1 MEPGVR
7 AAAGVSPAQRE
18 PGSAAPGGPGWRSL
32 LRPEPDSALQRP
44 AGPFAGGA
52 CATLKF
58 LLERDL
64 EEEREALLEDQKIC
78 RSRARKLCIETNR
91 RRKALE
97 EKQKAEEE
105 KELKSREHILKQR
118 KLKLQEATEKFQR
131 AHLPFSQRRRIV
143 QRKPAPRLEEALE
156 QIQGSVLT
164 SGLYLSSSNR
174 HKSSC
179 RTTDSPSD
187 SSASKNGFLHRKQI
201 STNGGYDKMIQENSG
216 TNLDSDQLLFQQNL
230 EEMQRLLEEQHISS
244 LANFH
249 QEVNQITNYDSPSSL
264 DSLEAGE
271 QNENY
276 TTPSE
281 TSLTTQWDDSVPYNS
296 QKSQSTNK
304 SFLDTPELT
313 FSKNQHVNNWL
324 INLDTPNSQP
334 NAPFHDTLAKQN
346 VLIPAEN
353 VHNPKQKSFV
363 LSGTEKRTTDI
374 CTSDNQITFV
384 NSPCTFLQNRKEEK
398 NNMLKV
404 PSSGMV
410 SRESSLATDSP
421 VFKSSKAW
429 ATSDPTPRE
438 RVLDSVQEQSSEL
451 TQQRRTTSSV
461 QTSNQPMAT
470 PVILPPKQW
479 NSASVHNSTFSSNPL
494 QKGKNTNTV
503 PGTDNLDNLSETKD
517 ENINKFNG
525 INRGSSL
532 FQDTSNA
539 SILCNTDQEE
549 DKKEEKGNVDEAMS
563 PLSNTKFNCDL
574 SEHHRYLRNNMH
586 ERKGVKLP
594 KSILKKESK
603 YENYCFKAVVL
614 NRRIS
619 FGNQTAS
626 SIRDSL
632 ELAKIK
638 GKDAENQKTNKKLR
652 WFDEIDKIVVEDD
665 EKCSEKTTTGVSQ
678 AQLQPSYV
686 QSKLNA
692 SNNNLRS
699 IPACTTN
706 SICTEN
712 HQDYPPIFTKIVA
725 AGGSERDYMPLRS
738 FVSTGYHF
746 AKQAWMASKG
756 DESKPPAYS
765 GDSKI
770 QKGNLRKGKTKII
783 RRPRSAKTQSGFTP
797 KNRKGTIIRPQSAS
811 EVHKIIKAQ
820 GKIIV
825 PHPPPK
831 PVPGNRTD
839 QNVADTMCQPVN
851 SSKCQSNTTNGN
863 YVNARHLLPADQ
875 VLNRTTIENNKSITC
890 SSDLVTVTLAPPPS
904 YNVSPSEPLE
914 KTNYTLNNI
923 QTIAQQD
930 SLITGTKRKPVCAEN
945 GLRLDRTP
953 TDEEI
958 NLLWQG
964 VHSALAQK
972 DYAAGDFRHYDAC
985 YNNSFSTNLQSTK
998 ANISHV
1004 TIDGGNLLTSFKSS
1018 RMNGFF
1024 SSSSN
1029 GAVPVTRRKQISDNS
1044 ENKRRAL
1051 LEQRRQI
1058 VASAGRRSTYDA
1070 LNKVHTVQLS
1080 PFQCAF
1086 EPVQTVSGIPNS
1098 DEVSES
1104 TAQFLLAENLAG
1116 TSVTE
1121 GEILAAMETVQPP
1134 GQTMLLNKA
1143 QRRGMSALSLEEQKI
1158 LQSLDRLNQRLQ
1170 NVQETI
1176 AKNLST
1182 SSVLQIISPLS
1193 LQFDSGSIEVRGRV
1207 RSASIPMDVSE
1218 RGGHSVPQ
1226 RKGSALCR
1234 LKSQFKI

>member
-7 AAAGVSPAQRE
+7 AAGGGSPAQRE
-18 PGSAAPGGPGWRSL
+18 QGSAAPGGPGWRSL
-32 LRPEPDSALQRP
+32 FLPDPDSALQSQ
-44 AGPFAGGA
+44 AGTFAGSA

-97 EKQKAEEE
+97 EKQRAKEE
-105 KELKSREHILKQR
+105 KELRSREQILKQR

-164 SGLYLSSSNR
+164 SGLCLSSSNR

-230 EEMQRLLEEQHISS
+230 EEMQRLLEKQHLSS

-249 QEVNQITNYDSPSSL
+249 QEVNQITNSDSPSSL

-281 TSLTTQWDDSVPYNS
+281 TSLTTQWDDSIPYNS
-296 QKSQSTNK
+296 QKSQSMNK
-304 SFLDTPELT
+304 SFLHTPELT

-324 INLDTPNSQP
+324 INLDTQNSQP
-334 NAPFHDTLAKQN
+334 NTPFHDTLAN
-346 VLIPAEN
+346 VLIPVEN

-384 NSPCTFLQNRKEEK
+384 NSPCTFMQNRKEEK
-398 NNMLKV
+398 TNMLKV

-429 ATSDPTPRE
+429 VTSDSTPRE

-479 NSASVHNSTFSSNPL
+479 SSTGVHNSTFSSNPL

-503 PGTDNLDNLSETKD
+503 PCTDNLDNLSETKD
-517 ENINKFNG
+517 ENIKNFNG
-525 INRGSSL
+525 INQGSSL

-549 DKKEEKGNVDEAMS
+549 DKKEEKGNVAEAMS
-563 PLSNTKFNCDL
+563 PLSNAKFNGEL

-652 WFDEIDKIVVEDD
+652 WFDETDKIVVEDD
-665 EKCSEKTTTGVSQ
+665 EKCTTGVSQ

-686 QSKLNA
+686 QSKLNDA
-692 SNNNLRS
+692 NNNLRS

-712 HQDYPPIFTKIVA
+712 HQDYPPISTKIVA
-725 AGGSERDYMPLRS
+725 AGGSERDCMPLRC

-770 QKGNLRKGKTKII
+770 QKGNLCK
-783 RRPRSAKTQSGFTP
+783 
-797 KNRKGTIIRPQSAS
+797 
-811 EVHKIIKAQ
+811 
-820 GKIIV
+820 
-825 PHPPPK
+825 
-831 PVPGNRTD
+831 
-839 QNVADTMCQPVN
+839 
-851 SSKCQSNTTNGN
+851 
-863 YVNARHLLPADQ
+863 
-875 VLNRTTIENNKSITC
+875 
-890 SSDLVTVTLAPPPS
+890 
-904 YNVSPSEPLE
+904 
-914 KTNYTLNNI
+914 
-923 QTIAQQD
+923 
-930 SLITGTKRKPVCAEN
+930 
-945 GLRLDRTP
+945 
-953 TDEEI
+953 
-958 NLLWQG
+958 
-964 VHSALAQK
+964 
-972 DYAAGDFRHYDAC
+972 GDFRHYDAR
-985 YNNSFSTNLQSTK
+985 YNNSGSTNLQPIK

-1004 TIDGGNLLTSFKSS
+1004 TLDGGNLLTTFKSS

-1058 VASAGRRSTYDA
+1058 VASAGRKPTHYA
-1070 LNKVHTVQLS
+1070 QNTVHTVQRS

-1121 GEILAAMETVQPP
+1121 GEILAALETVQPP
-1134 GQTMLLNKA
+1134 GQTMVLNKA

-1176 AKNLST
+1176 AKNLSV
-1182 SSVLQIISPLS
+1182 SSVLQIISPLNI
-1193 LQFDSGSIEVRGRV
+1193 QQ
-1207 RSASIPMDVSE
+1207 SASSS
-1218 RGGHSVPQ
+1218 SVDPPLAMRRYRSMSADTLSRLQ
-1226 RKGSALCR
+1226 RR
-1234 LKSQFKI
+1234 Y

>member
-7 AAAGVSPAQRE
+7 AAGGGSPAQRE
-18 PGSAAPGGPGWRSL
+18 QGSAAPGGPGWRSL
-32 LRPEPDSALQRP
+32 FLPDPDSALQSQ
-44 AGPFAGGA
+44 AGTFAGSA

-97 EKQKAEEE
+97 EKQRAKEE
-105 KELKSREHILKQR
+105 KELRSREQILKQR

-164 SGLYLSSSNR
+164 SGLCLSSSNR

-230 EEMQRLLEEQHISS
+230 EEMQRLLEKQHLSS

-249 QEVNQITNYDSPSSL
+249 QEVNQITNSDSPSSL

-281 TSLTTQWDDSVPYNS
+281 TSLTTQWDDSIPYNS
-296 QKSQSTNK
+296 QKSQSMNK
-304 SFLDTPELT
+304 SFLHTPELT

-324 INLDTPNSQP
+324 INLDTQNSQP
-334 NAPFHDTLAKQN
+334 NTPFHDTLAN
-346 VLIPAEN
+346 VLIPVEN

-384 NSPCTFLQNRKEEK
+384 NSPCTFMQNRKEEK
-398 NNMLKV
+398 TNMLKV

-429 ATSDPTPRE
+429 VTSDSTPRE

-479 NSASVHNSTFSSNPL
+479 SSTGVHNSTFSSNPL

-503 PGTDNLDNLSETKD
+503 PCTDNLDNLSETKD
-517 ENINKFNG
+517 ENIKNFNG
-525 INRGSSL
+525 INQGSSL

-549 DKKEEKGNVDEAMS
+549 DKKEEKGNVAEAMS
-563 PLSNTKFNCDL
+563 PLSNAKFNGEL

-652 WFDEIDKIVVEDD
+652 WFDETDKIVVEDD
-665 EKCSEKTTTGVSQ
+665 EKCTTGVSQ

-686 QSKLNA
+686 QSKLNDA
-692 SNNNLRS
+692 NNNLRS

-712 HQDYPPIFTKIVA
+712 HQDYPPISTKIVA
-725 AGGSERDYMPLRS
+725 AGGSERDCMPLRC

-770 QKGNLRKGKTKII
+770 QKG
-783 RRPRSAKTQSGFTP
+783 
-797 KNRKGTIIRPQSAS
+797 
-811 EVHKIIKAQ
+811 
-820 GKIIV
+820 
-825 PHPPPK
+825 
-831 PVPGNRTD
+831 
-839 QNVADTMCQPVN
+839 
-851 SSKCQSNTTNGN
+851 
-863 YVNARHLLPADQ
+863 
-875 VLNRTTIENNKSITC
+875 
-890 SSDLVTVTLAPPPS
+890 
-904 YNVSPSEPLE
+904 
-914 KTNYTLNNI
+914 
-923 QTIAQQD
+923 
-930 SLITGTKRKPVCAEN
+930 
-945 GLRLDRTP
+945 
-953 TDEEI
+953 
-958 NLLWQG
+958 
-964 VHSALAQK
+964 
-972 DYAAGDFRHYDAC
+972 DFRHYDAR
-985 YNNSFSTNLQSTK
+985 YNNSGSTNLQPIK

-1004 TIDGGNLLTSFKSS
+1004 TLDGGNLLTTFKSS

-1058 VASAGRRSTYDA
+1058 VASAGRKPTHYA
-1070 LNKVHTVQLS
+1070 QNTVHTVQRS

-1121 GEILAAMETVQPP
+1121 GEILAALETVQPP
-1134 GQTMLLNKA
+1134 GQTMVLNKA

-1176 AKNLST
+1176 AKNLSV
-1182 SSVLQIISPLS
+1182 SSVLQIISPLNI
-1193 LQFDSGSIEVRGRV
+1193 QQ
-1207 RSASIPMDVSE
+1207 SASSS
-1218 RGGHSVPQ
+1218 SVDPPLAMRRYRSMSADTLSRLQ
-1226 RKGSALCR
+1226 RR
-1234 LKSQFKI
+1234 Y

>member
-1 MEPGVR
+1 MLVPSLHPTHSCCPWSVRTLSSEVHLLSSPLTLGGSGGVR
-7 AAAGVSPAQRE
+7 RHFIHSAVWALARRSSPRL
-18 PGSAAPGGPGWRSL
+18 PCCPIAAPFLSCNYNSCVMGYVHQKNKCYFYL
-32 LRPEPDSALQRP
+32 L
-44 AGPFAGGA
+44 
-52 CATLKF
+52 
-58 LLERDL
+58 
-64 EEEREALLEDQKIC
+64 
-78 RSRARKLCIETNR
+78 NR
-91 RRKALE
+91 ALE

-105 KELKSREHILKQR
+105 KELRSREHILKQR

-174 HKSSC
+174 
-179 RTTDSPSD
+179 TTDSPSD

-201 STNGGYDKMIQENSG
+201 STNGGYDEMIQENSG
-216 TNLDSDQLLFQQNL
+216 TNLDSDQLLFQQNV

-324 INLDTPNSQP
+324 INLDIPNSQP
-334 NAPFHDTLAKQN
+334 NTPFHDTLAKQN

-398 NNMLKV
+398 NTMLKV

-438 RVLDSVQEQSSEL
+438 RVLDSIQEQSSEL

-479 NSASVHNSTFSSNPL
+479 SSTGVHNSTFSSNPL
-494 QKGKNTNTV
+494 QKDKNTNTV
-503 PGTDNLDNLSETKD
+503 PCTDNLDNLSETKD
-517 ENINKFNG
+517 ENIKKFNG

-549 DKKEEKGNVDEAMS
+549 DKKEEKGNVAEAMS

-665 EKCSEKTTTGVSQ
+665 ERCSEKTTTGVSQ

-725 AGGSERDYMPLRS
+725 AGGSERDCMPLRS

-811 EVHKIIKAQ
+811 EVHKVIKAQ

-863 YVNARHLLPADQ
+863 CVNARHLLPADQ

-914 KTNYTLNNI
+914 KTNYTVNNI

-964 VHSALAQK
+964 VHSA
-972 DYAAGDFRHYDAC
+972 
-985 YNNSFSTNLQSTK
+985 
-998 ANISHV
+998 
-1004 TIDGGNLLTSFKSS
+1004 
-1018 RMNGFF
+1018 
-1024 SSSSN
+1024 
-1029 GAVPVTRRKQISDNS
+1029 VPVTRLKQISDNS
-1044 ENKRRAL
+1044 ENKRRSL

-1058 VASAGRRSTYDA
+1058 VASAGRKPTHDA
-1070 LNKVHTVQLS
+1070 LVNINFWDVELKMSVK
-1080 PFQCAF
+1080 
-1086 EPVQTVSGIPNS
+1086 VQTVTSS
-1098 DEVSES
+1098 VKSLVSES

-1134 GQTMLLNKA
+1134 GQTMVLNKA

-1170 NVQETI
+1170 SKKVE
-1176 AKNLST
+1176 K
-1182 SSVLQIISPLS
+1182 
-1193 LQFDSGSIEVRGRV
+1193 
-1207 RSASIPMDVSE
+1207 
-1218 RGGHSVPQ
+1218 
-1226 RKGSALCR
+1226 
-1234 LKSQFKI
+1234 KIFYELDRRQ

>member
-1 MEPGVR
+1 MGYVH
-7 AAAGVSPAQRE
+7 QKNNHC
-18 PGSAAPGGPGWRSL
+18 
-32 LRPEPDSALQRP
+32 
-44 AGPFAGGA
+44 FY
-52 CATLKF
+52 F
-58 LLERDL
+58 L
-64 EEEREALLEDQKIC
+64 
-78 RSRARKLCIETNR
+78 NR
-91 RRKALE
+91 ALE
-97 EKQKAEEE
+97 EKQRAKEE
-105 KELKSREHILKQR
+105 KELRSREQILKQR

-131 AHLPFSQRRRIV
+131 AHLPFSQRKRIV
-143 QRKPAPRLEEALE
+143 QRKPAPQLEEALE

-174 HKSSC
+174 
-179 RTTDSPSD
+179 TTDSPSD
-187 SSASKNGFLHRKQI
+187 SSESKNGFLHRKQI

-216 TNLDSDQLLFQQNL
+216 TNLDNDQLLFQQNL
-230 EEMQRLLEEQHISS
+230 EEMQRLLEKQHLSS

-249 QEVNQITNYDSPSSL
+249 QEVNQITNSDSPSSL

-281 TSLTTQWDDSVPYNS
+281 TSLTTQWDDSIPYISQNS
-296 QKSQSTNK
+296 QSMNK

-324 INLDTPNSQP
+324 INLDIQNSQP
-334 NAPFHDTLAKQN
+334 NTPFHDTLAKQN

-384 NSPCTFLQNRKEEK
+384 NSPCTFMQKRKEGK
-398 NNMLKV
+398 TNMLKV

-410 SRESSLATDSP
+410 SRESTLATDSP

-429 ATSDPTPRE
+429 VTSDSTPRE

-451 TQQRRTTSSV
+451 TQERRTTSSV

-470 PVILPPKQW
+470 PVILPLKQW
-479 NSASVHNSTFSSNPL
+479 SSAAVHNSTFSSNPL

-503 PGTDNLDNLSETKD
+503 PCTDNLDNLSETKD
-517 ENINKFNG
+517 ENIKNFNG
-525 INRGSSL
+525 INQRSSL

-549 DKKEEKGNVDEAMS
+549 DKREEKGNVAEAMS
-563 PLSNTKFNCDL
+563 PLSNAKFNGEL
-574 SEHHRYLRNNMH
+574 SEHHRHLRNNMH

-614 NRRIS
+614 NQRIS
-619 FGNQTAS
+619 FGNQTVS

-652 WFDEIDKIVVEDD
+652 WFDETDKIVVEDD
-665 EKCSEKTTTGVSQ
+665 EKCSEKYTTGVSQ

-686 QSKLNA
+686 QSKLNDA
-692 SNNNLRS
+692 NNNLRS

-712 HQDYPPIFTKIVA
+712 HQDYPPIATKIVA
-725 AGGSERDYMPLRS
+725 AGSSERDCMPLHC

-756 DESKPPAYS
+756 DESKPHSYS

-770 QKGNLRKGKTKII
+770 QEGNLCKGKTKIV
-783 RRPRSAKTQSGFTP
+783 RRPRSAKTQSSFTP

-811 EVHKIIKAQ
+811 EVHKVIKAQ

-831 PVPGNRTD
+831 PVPGNRPD

-851 SSKCQSNTTNGN
+851 SSKCQSNTTKGN

-890 SSDLVTVTLAPPPS
+890 SSDLVTEKLAPPPS
-904 YNVSPSEPLE
+904 SNVSPSEPLE
-914 KTNYTLNNI
+914 KTNYTVNNI

-964 VHSALAQK
+964 VHSA
-972 DYAAGDFRHYDAC
+972 
-985 YNNSFSTNLQSTK
+985 
-998 ANISHV
+998 
-1004 TIDGGNLLTSFKSS
+1004 
-1018 RMNGFF
+1018 
-1024 SSSSN
+1024 
-1029 GAVPVTRRKQISDNS
+1029 VPVTRRKQISDNS
-1044 ENKRRAL
+1044 KNKRRAL
-1051 LEQRRQI
+1051 LEQRTQT
-1058 VASAGRRSTYDA
+1058 VASAGRRPTHHAQVDINLWDVELKMSV
-1070 LNKVHTVQLS
+1070 KGCHRII
-1080 PFQCAF
+1080 
-1086 EPVQTVSGIPNS
+1086 VSYF
-1098 DEVSES
+1098 SES

-1121 GEILAAMETVQPP
+1121 GKILAALETVQPP
-1134 GQTMLLNKA
+1134 GQTMVLNKV
-1143 QRRGMSALSLEEQKI
+1143 QQRGMSALSLEEQKI

-1182 SSVLQIISPLS
+1182 SSVLQIISPLVS
-1193 LQFDSGSIEVRGRV
+1193 L
-1207 RSASIPMDVSE
+1207 
-1218 RGGHSVPQ
+1218 
-1226 RKGSALCR
+1226 
-1234 LKSQFKI
+1234 

>member
-7 AAAGVSPAQRE
+7 AAGGVSPAQRE

-32 LRPEPDSALQRP
+32 FRPEPDSALQSQ
-44 AGPFAGGA
+44 AGAFAGSA

-97 EKQKAEEE
+97 EKQRAKEE
-105 KELKSREHILKQR
+105 KELRSREQILKQR

-164 SGLYLSSSNR
+164 SGLCLLSSNR

-230 EEMQRLLEEQHISS
+230 EEMQRLLEKQHLSS

-249 QEVNQITNYDSPSSL
+249 QEVNQITNSDSPSSL

-281 TSLTTQWDDSVPYNS
+281 TSLTTQWDDSIPYNS
-296 QKSQSTNK
+296 QKSQSVNK

-324 INLDTPNSQP
+324 INLDTQNSQP
-334 NAPFHDTLAKQN
+334 NTPFHDTLAKQN

-384 NSPCTFLQNRKEEK
+384 NSPCTFMQNRKEEK
-398 NNMLKV
+398 TNMLKV
-404 PSSGMV
+404 SSSGMV

-429 ATSDPTPRE
+429 VTSDSTPGE

-451 TQQRRTTSSV
+451 IQQRRTTSSV

-479 NSASVHNSTFSSNPL
+479 SSTGVHNSTFSSNPL

-503 PGTDNLDNLSETKD
+503 PCTDNLDNLSETKD
-517 ENINKFNG
+517 ENIKNVNG
-525 INRGSSL
+525 INQGSSL

-549 DKKEEKGNVDEAMS
+549 DKKEEKGNVAEAMS
-563 PLSNTKFNCDL
+563 PLSNAKFNGEL

-603 YENYCFKAVVL
+603 YENYYFKAVVL

-652 WFDEIDKIVVEDD
+652 WFDETDKIVVEDD
-665 EKCSEKTTTGVSQ
+665 EKCSEKYTTGVSQ

-686 QSKLNA
+686 QSKLNDA
-692 SNNNLRS
+692 NNNLRS

-712 HQDYPPIFTKIVA
+712 HQDYPPISTKIVA
-725 AGGSERDYMPLRS
+725 AGGSERDCMPLRC

-770 QKGNLRKGKTKII
+770 QKGNLCK
-783 RRPRSAKTQSGFTP
+783 
-797 KNRKGTIIRPQSAS
+797 
-811 EVHKIIKAQ
+811 
-820 GKIIV
+820 
-825 PHPPPK
+825 
-831 PVPGNRTD
+831 
-839 QNVADTMCQPVN
+839 
-851 SSKCQSNTTNGN
+851 
-863 YVNARHLLPADQ
+863 
-875 VLNRTTIENNKSITC
+875 
-890 SSDLVTVTLAPPPS
+890 
-904 YNVSPSEPLE
+904 
-914 KTNYTLNNI
+914 
-923 QTIAQQD
+923 
-930 SLITGTKRKPVCAEN
+930 
-945 GLRLDRTP
+945 
-953 TDEEI
+953 
-958 NLLWQG
+958 
-964 VHSALAQK
+964 
-972 DYAAGDFRHYDAC
+972 GDFRHYDAR
-985 YNNSFSTNLQSTK
+985 YNNSCSTNLQPIK

-1004 TIDGGNLLTSFKSS
+1004 TLDGGNLLTTFKSS

-1024 SSSSN
+1024 SSSN
-1029 GAVPVTRRKQISDNS
+1029 GVVPVTRRKQISDNS
-1044 ENKRRAL
+1044 ENKHRAL

-1058 VASAGRRSTYDA
+1058 VASAGRRPTDHA
-1070 LNKVHTVQLS
+1070 QNTVHTVHLS

-1121 GEILAAMETVQPP
+1121 GEILAALETVQPP
-1134 GQTMLLNKA
+1134 GQTMVLNKA

-1182 SSVLQIISPLS
+1182 SSVLQIISPLNIH
-1193 LQFDSGSIEVRGRV
+1193 Q
-1207 RSASIPMDVSE
+1207 SASSP
-1218 RGGHSVPQ
+1218 SVDPPLAMRRYRSMSADTLSRLQ
-1226 RKGSALCR
+1226 RR
-1234 LKSQFKI
+1234 Y

>member
-7 AAAGVSPAQRE
+7 AAGGVSPAQRE

-32 LRPEPDSALQRP
+32 FRPEPDSARQSH
-44 AGPFAGGA
+44 AGTFAGSA

-78 RSRARKLCIETNR
+78 RSRARKHCIETNR

-105 KELKSREHILKQR
+105 KELRFREQILKQR

-164 SGLYLSSSNR
+164 SRLYLSSSNR

-187 SSASKNGFLHRKQI
+187 SSASKNGFLHWKQI

-230 EEMQRLLEEQHISS
+230 EEMQRLLEEQHLSS

-281 TSLTTQWDDSVPYNS
+281 TSLTTQWDDSILYNS

-304 SFLDTPELT
+304 SFLDTPDLT

-324 INLDTPNSQP
+324 INLNSQNSQP
-334 NAPFHDTLAKQN
+334 NTPCHDTLAKQN

-363 LSGTEKRTTDI
+363 PSGTEKRTEI

-384 NSPCTFLQNRKEEK
+384 NSPYTFMQNRKEEK

-410 SRESSLATDSP
+410 SRQSSLATGSP

-438 RVLDSVQEQSSEL
+438 RVPDSVQEQSSEQ

-479 NSASVHNSTFSSNPL
+479 NSTGVHNSTFSANLL

-503 PGTDNLDNLSETKD
+503 PCTDDLNNLSETKD
-517 ENINKFNG
+517 ENIKNFNS
-525 INRGSSL
+525 INQGSSL

-549 DKKEEKGNVDEAMS
+549 DKKEEKGNVAEAMS
-563 PLSNTKFNCDL
+563 PLSNAKFNCDL

-603 YENYCFKAVVL
+603 YENYCFKAVVM
-614 NRRIS
+614 NRRIC

-638 GKDAENQKTNKKLR
+638 EKNAENQKTNKKLR

-665 EKCSEKTTTGVSQ
+665 EECSEKNTTGVSQ

-692 SNNNLRS
+692 ANNNLRS

-712 HQDYPPIFTKIVA
+712 HQDYPSISTKIVA
-725 AGGSERDYMPLRS
+725 AGGSERDCMPLRS

-770 QKGNLRKGKTKII
+770 QKGNLHKGKTKII
-783 RRPRSAKTQSGFTP
+783 RRPRSAKTQSGFTS

-811 EVHKIIKAQ
+811 EVHKVIKAQ

-851 SSKCQSNTTNGN
+851 SSKLQSNTTNGN

-890 SSDLVTVTLAPPPS
+890 SSDLVTVTLATPPS

-914 KTNYTLNNI
+914 KTNYTVNNI

-945 GLRLDRTP
+945 GLHLDRTP

-964 VHSALAQK
+964 VNSALAQK
-972 DYAAGDFRHYDAC
+972 DYAAGGFQHYDVH
-985 YNNSFSTNLQSTK
+985 YNNSCSTNLQPTK

-1029 GAVPVTRRKQISDNS
+1029 GAVPVIRRKQISDNS
-1044 ENKRRAL
+1044 ENKRRVL

-1058 VASAGRRSTYDA
+1058 VTSAGRRPTHHA
-1070 LNKVHTVQLS
+1070 QNTVHTVQLS

-1134 GQTMLLNKA
+1134 GQTMVLTKA

-1182 SSVLQIISPLS
+1182 SSVLQIISPLNI
-1193 LQFDSGSIEVRGRV
+1193 QQ
-1207 RSASIPMDVSE
+1207 SASSP
-1218 RGGHSVPQ
+1218 SVDPPLAMQ
-1226 RKGSALCR
+1226 RHRSMSADTL
-1234 LKSQFKI
+1234 SQLQRRY

>member
-1 MEPGVR
+1 LS
-7 AAAGVSPAQRE
+7 AGRPTSRSPCFSTGLCFTE
-18 PGSAAPGGPGWRSL
+18 KNNHC
-32 LRPEPDSALQRP
+32 
-44 AGPFAGGA
+44 FY
-52 CATLKF
+52 F
-58 LLERDL
+58 L
-64 EEEREALLEDQKIC
+64 
-78 RSRARKLCIETNR
+78 NR
-91 RRKALE
+91 ALE
-97 EKQKAEEE
+97 EKQRAKEE
-105 KELKSREHILKQR
+105 KELRSREQILKQR

-131 AHLPFSQRRRIV
+131 AHLHFSQRKRIGLEIH
-143 QRKPAPRLEEALE
+143 RTIYFWLNFYFFTPR
-156 QIQGSVLT
+156 I
-164 SGLYLSSSNR
+164 
-174 HKSSC
+174 
-179 RTTDSPSD
+179 TDSSSD
-187 SSASKNGFLHRKQI
+187 SSESKNGFLHRKQI
-201 STNGGYDKMIQENSG
+201 STNVGYDKMIQENSG
-216 TNLDSDQLLFQQNL
+216 TNLDSDQLLVQQNL
-230 EEMQRLLEEQHISS
+230 EEMQLLLEKQHLSS

-249 QEVNQITNYDSPSSL
+249 QEVNQITNSDSPSSL

-281 TSLTTQWDDSVPYNS
+281 TSLTTQWDDSIPYNS
-296 QKSQSTNK
+296 QNSQSVNK

-324 INLDTPNSQP
+324 INLDTQNSQP
-334 NAPFHDTLAKQN
+334 NTPFHDTLAKQN

-363 LSGTEKRTTDI
+363 LSGTEKRTTDM

-384 NSPCTFLQNRKEEK
+384 NSPCTFMQNRKEEK
-398 NNMLKV
+398 TNMLKV

-410 SRESSLATDSP
+410 SRESSLATDNT

-429 ATSDPTPRE
+429 VTSDSTPRE

-451 TQQRRTTSSV
+451 TQERTTTSSV

-479 NSASVHNSTFSSNPL
+479 SSTGVHNSIFSSNPL

-503 PGTDNLDNLSETKD
+503 PCTDNLDNLSETKD
-517 ENINKFNG
+517 ENIKNFNG
-525 INRGSSL
+525 INQGSSL

-539 SILCNTDQEE
+539 SILCNTDQKE
-549 DKKEEKGNVDEAMS
+549 DKKEEKGNVAEAMS
-563 PLSNTKFNCDL
+563 PLSNAKFNDEL
-574 SEHHRYLRNNMH
+574 SEHHRYLKNNMH
-586 ERKGVKLP
+586 ERKRVKLP

-619 FGNQTAS
+619 FGNQTVS

-652 WFDEIDKIVVEDD
+652 WFDETDKIVVEDD
-665 EKCSEKTTTGVSQ
+665 EKCSEKYTTGVSQ
-678 AQLQPSYV
+678 AQLQRSYV
-686 QSKLNA
+686 QSKLDA
-692 SNNNLRS
+692 NNNLRS
-699 IPACTTN
+699 IPTCTTD

-712 HQDYPPIFTKIVA
+712 HQDYPPISTKIVA
-725 AGGSERDYMPLRS
+725 AGGSERDCMPLRC

-756 DESKPPAYS
+756 DESKPRAYS

-770 QKGNLRKGKTKII
+770 QKGNLCKGKTKII

-797 KNRKGTIIRPQSAS
+797 KNRKGTIIRQQSAS
-811 EVHKIIKAQ
+811 EVHKVIKAQ

-831 PVPGNRTD
+831 PVPGNRPD
-839 QNVADTMCQPVN
+839 QNVADTMCQPIN

-890 SSDLVTVTLAPPPS
+890 ISDLVTEKLAPPPS
-904 YNVSPSEPLE
+904 YNVSPSEPVE
-914 KTNYTLNNI
+914 KTNYTVNNI

-964 VHSALAQK
+964 VHSA
-972 DYAAGDFRHYDAC
+972 
-985 YNNSFSTNLQSTK
+985 
-998 ANISHV
+998 
-1004 TIDGGNLLTSFKSS
+1004 
-1018 RMNGFF
+1018 
-1024 SSSSN
+1024 
-1029 GAVPVTRRKQISDNS
+1029 VPVTRRKQISDNS

-1051 LEQRRQI
+1051 LEQRRQT
-1058 VASAGRRSTYDA
+1058 VASAGRRPTHHAQVDINFWDVELKMSV
-1070 LNKVHTVQLS
+1070 K
-1080 PFQCAF
+1080 
-1086 EPVQTVSGIPNS
+1086 VQTVISS
-1098 DEVSES
+1098 VKSLVSES

-1121 GEILAAMETVQPP
+1121 GEILAALETVQPP
-1134 GQTMLLNKA
+1134 GQTMVLNKA

-1170 NVQETI
+1170 SKYNI
-1176 AKNLST
+1176 
-1182 SSVLQIISPLS
+1182 
-1193 LQFDSGSIEVRGRV
+1193 
-1207 RSASIPMDVSE
+1207 
-1218 RGGHSVPQ
+1218 
-1226 RKGSALCR
+1226 
-1234 LKSQFKI
+1234 

>member
-1 MEPGVR
+1 MVR
-7 AAAGVSPAQRE
+7 
-18 PGSAAPGGPGWRSL
+18 
-32 LRPEPDSALQRP
+32 
-44 AGPFAGGA
+44 
-52 CATLKF
+52 TLKF

-97 EKQKAEEE
+97 EKQRAKEE
-105 KELKSREHILKQR
+105 KELRSREQILKQR

-131 AHLPFSQRRRIV
+131 AHLHFSQRKRIV

-179 RTTDSPSD
+179 RITDSSSD
-187 SSASKNGFLHRKQI
+187 SSESKNGFLHRKQI
-201 STNGGYDKMIQENSG
+201 STNDGYDKMIKENSG

-230 EEMQRLLEEQHISS
+230 EEMQRLLEKQHLSS

-249 QEVNQITNYDSPSSL
+249 QEVNQITNSDSPSSL

-281 TSLTTQWDDSVPYNS
+281 TSLTTQWDDSIPYNS
-296 QKSQSTNK
+296 QNSQSVNK

-324 INLDTPNSQP
+324 INLDTQNSQP
-334 NAPFHDTLAKQN
+334 NTPFHDTLAKQN

-363 LSGTEKRTTDI
+363 LSGTEKRTTDM

-384 NSPCTFLQNRKEEK
+384 NSPCTFMQNRKEEK
-398 NNMLKV
+398 TNMLKV

-410 SRESSLATDSP
+410 SRESSLATDNT

-429 ATSDPTPRE
+429 VTSDSTPRE

-451 TQQRRTTSSV
+451 TQERTTTSSV

-479 NSASVHNSTFSSNPL
+479 SSTGVHNSTFSSNPL

-503 PGTDNLDNLSETKD
+503 PCTDNLDNLSETKD
-517 ENINKFNG
+517 ENIKNFNG
-525 INRGSSL
+525 INQGSSL

-549 DKKEEKGNVDEAMS
+549 DKKEEKGNVAEAMS
-563 PLSNTKFNCDL
+563 PLSNAKFNGEL
-574 SEHHRYLRNNMH
+574 SEHHRYLKNNMH
-586 ERKGVKLP
+586 ERKRVKLP

-619 FGNQTAS
+619 FGNQTVS

-652 WFDEIDKIVVEDD
+652 WFDETDKIVVEDD
-665 EKCSEKTTTGVSQ
+665 EKCSEKYTTGVSQ
-678 AQLQPSYV
+678 AQLQRSYV
-686 QSKLNA
+686 QSKLDA
-692 SNNNLRS
+692 NNNLRS
-699 IPACTTN
+699 IPTCTTD

-712 HQDYPPIFTKIVA
+712 HQDYPPISTKIVA
-725 AGGSERDYMPLRS
+725 AGGSERDCMPLRC

-756 DESKPPAYS
+756 DESKPRAYS
-765 GDSKI
+765 GDSNI
-770 QKGNLRKGKTKII
+770 QKGNLCKGKTKII

-797 KNRKGTIIRPQSAS
+797 KNRKGTIIRQQSAS
-811 EVHKIIKAQ
+811 EVHKVIKAQ

-831 PVPGNRTD
+831 PVPGNRPD
-839 QNVADTMCQPVN
+839 QNVADTMCQPIN

-890 SSDLVTVTLAPPPS
+890 ISDLVTEKLAPPPS

-914 KTNYTLNNI
+914 KTNYTVNNI

-972 DYAAGDFRHYDAC
+972 DYAAGDIRHYDAR
-985 YNNSFSTNLQSTK
+985 YNNSCSTNLQPIK

-1004 TIDGGNLLTSFKSS
+1004 TLDGGNLLTTFKSS

-1024 SSSSN
+1024 SSSN

-1051 LEQRRQI
+1051 LEQRRQT
-1058 VASAGRRSTYDA
+1058 VASAGRRPTHHA
-1070 LNKVHTVQLS
+1070 QNTVHTVQLS

-1086 EPVQTVSGIPNS
+1086 EPVQTVSGIRNS

-1121 GEILAAMETVQPP
+1121 GEILAALETVQPP
-1134 GQTMLLNKA
+1134 GQTMVLNKA

-1182 SSVLQIISPLS
+1182 SSVLQIISPLV
-1193 LQFDSGSIEVRGRV
+1193 SI
-1207 RSASIPMDVSE
+1207 
-1218 RGGHSVPQ
+1218 
-1226 RKGSALCR
+1226 
-1234 LKSQFKI
+1234 

>member
-7 AAAGVSPAQRE
+7 AAGGVSPAQRE
-18 PGSAAPGGPGWRSL
+18 PGSPAPGGPGWRSL
-32 LRPEPDSALQRP
+32 FRPEPDSALQSQ
-44 AGPFAGGA
+44 AGTFTGSA

-97 EKQKAEEE
+97 EKQRAKEE
-105 KELKSREHILKQR
+105 KELRSREQILKQR

-131 AHLPFSQRRRIV
+131 AHLPFSQRKRIV
-143 QRKPAPRLEEALE
+143 QRKPAPQLEEALE

-187 SSASKNGFLHRKQI
+187 SSESKNGFLHRKQI

-216 TNLDSDQLLFQQNL
+216 TNLDNDQLLFQQNL
-230 EEMQRLLEEQHISS
+230 EEMQRLLEKQHLSS

-249 QEVNQITNYDSPSSL
+249 QEVNQITNSDSPSSL

-281 TSLTTQWDDSVPYNS
+281 TSLTTQWDDSIPYISQNS
-296 QKSQSTNK
+296 QSMNK

-324 INLDTPNSQP
+324 INLDIQNSQP
-334 NAPFHDTLAKQN
+334 NTPFHDTLAKQN

-384 NSPCTFLQNRKEEK
+384 NSPCTFMQKRKEGK
-398 NNMLKV
+398 TNMLKV

-410 SRESSLATDSP
+410 SRESTLATDSP

-429 ATSDPTPRE
+429 VTSDSTPRE

-451 TQQRRTTSSV
+451 TQERRTTSSV

-470 PVILPPKQW
+470 PVILPLKQW
-479 NSASVHNSTFSSNPL
+479 SSAAVHNSTFSSNPL

-503 PGTDNLDNLSETKD
+503 PCTDNLDNLSETKD
-517 ENINKFNG
+517 ENIKNFNG
-525 INRGSSL
+525 INQRSSL

-549 DKKEEKGNVDEAMS
+549 DKREEKGNVAEAMS
-563 PLSNTKFNCDL
+563 PLSNAKFNGEL
-574 SEHHRYLRNNMH
+574 SEHHRHLRNNMH

-614 NRRIS
+614 NQRIS
-619 FGNQTAS
+619 FGNQTVS

-652 WFDEIDKIVVEDD
+652 WFDETDKIVVEDD
-665 EKCSEKTTTGVSQ
+665 EKCSEKYTTGVSQ

-686 QSKLNA
+686 QSKLNDA
-692 SNNNLRS
+692 NNNLRS

-712 HQDYPPIFTKIVA
+712 HQDYPPIATKIVA
-725 AGGSERDYMPLRS
+725 AGSSERDCMPLHC

-756 DESKPPAYS
+756 DESKPHSYS

-770 QKGNLRKGKTKII
+770 Q
-783 RRPRSAKTQSGFTP
+783 
-797 KNRKGTIIRPQSAS
+797 
-811 EVHKIIKAQ
+811 E
-820 GKIIV
+820 
-825 PHPPPK
+825 
-831 PVPGNRTD
+831 
-839 QNVADTMCQPVN
+839 
-851 SSKCQSNTTNGN
+851 
-863 YVNARHLLPADQ
+863 
-875 VLNRTTIENNKSITC
+875 
-890 SSDLVTVTLAPPPS
+890 
-904 YNVSPSEPLE
+904 
-914 KTNYTLNNI
+914 
-923 QTIAQQD
+923 
-930 SLITGTKRKPVCAEN
+930 
-945 GLRLDRTP
+945 
-953 TDEEI
+953 
-958 NLLWQG
+958 
-964 VHSALAQK
+964 
-972 DYAAGDFRHYDAC
+972 GDFHHYDAR
-985 YNNSFSTNLQSTK
+985 YNNSCSTNLQPIK

-1004 TIDGGNLLTSFKSS
+1004 TLDGDNLLTTFKSS

-1024 SSSSN
+1024 SSSN

-1044 ENKRRAL
+1044 KNKRRAL
-1051 LEQRRQI
+1051 LEQRTQT
-1058 VASAGRRSTYDA
+1058 VASAGRRPTHHA
-1070 LNKVHTVQLS
+1070 QNTVHTVQLS
-1080 PFQCAF
+1080 PFQCSF

-1121 GEILAAMETVQPP
+1121 GKILAALETVQPP
-1134 GQTMLLNKA
+1134 GQTMVLNKV
-1143 QRRGMSALSLEEQKI
+1143 QQRGMSALSLEEQKI

-1182 SSVLQIISPLS
+1182 SSVLQIISPLNI
-1193 LQFDSGSIEVRGRV
+1193 QQ
-1207 RSASIPMDVSE
+1207 SASSPFVDPPLAMRRYRSMSADTLA
-1218 RGGHSVPQ
+1218 RLQ
-1226 RKGSALCR
+1226 RR
-1234 LKSQFKI
+1234 Y

>member
-7 AAAGVSPAQRE
+7 AAGGVSPAQRE
-18 PGSAAPGGPGWRSL
+18 PGSGWRSL
-32 LRPEPDSALQRP
+32 FRPEPDSALQSQ
-44 AGPFAGGA
+44 AGTFAGSA

-97 EKQKAEEE
+97 EKQRAKEE
-105 KELKSREHILKQR
+105 KELRSREQILKQR

-143 QRKPAPRLEEALE
+143 QKKPAPRLEEALE

-164 SGLYLSSSNR
+164 SGLYLLSSNR

-179 RTTDSPSD
+179 RTTDSRFD

-216 TNLDSDQLLFQQNL
+216 TNLDSDQLLFQHNL
-230 EEMQRLLEEQHISS
+230 EEMQRLLEKQHLSS
-244 LANFH
+244 VANFH
-249 QEVNQITNYDSPSSL
+249 QEVNQITNSDSPSSL

-276 TTPSE
+276 TPPSE
-281 TSLTTQWDDSVPYNS
+281 TSLTTQWENSIPYNS
-296 QKSQSTNK
+296 QKSQSMNK

-324 INLDTPNSQP
+324 INLDTQNSQP
-334 NAPFHDTLAKQN
+334 NTPFHDTLAN

-353 VHNPKQKSFV
+353 VHSLKQKLFV
-363 LSGTEKRTTDI
+363 LSGTEKRTDI

-384 NSPCTFLQNRKEEK
+384 NSPCTFMQNRKE
-398 NNMLKV
+398 LKTNVLEV

-410 SRESSLATDSP
+410 SRENSFATDSP

-429 ATSDPTPRE
+429 VTSDSTPRE
-438 RVLDSVQEQSSEL
+438 RLLDSVQEQSSEL
-451 TQQRRTTSSV
+451 AQQRRTTSSV
-461 QTSNQPMAT
+461 QTSNQPVAT
-470 PVILPPKQW
+470 PIILPPKQW
-479 NSASVHNSTFSSNPL
+479 SSAGVYNSTFSSNPL

-503 PGTDNLDNLSETKD
+503 PCTDNLDNLSETKD
-517 ENINKFNG
+517 ENVKNFNG
-525 INRGSSL
+525 INQASSL

-539 SILCNTDQEE
+539 SILCDTDQEE
-549 DKKEEKGNVDEAMS
+549 DKKEEKGNVAEAMS
-563 PLSNTKFNCDL
+563 PLSNAKFNGEL

-586 ERKGVKLP
+586 EQKGVKLP

-603 YENYCFKAVVL
+603 YEKYCFKAVVL
-614 NRRIS
+614 NQRIT

-652 WFDEIDKIVVEDD
+652 WFDETDKIVVEDD
-665 EKCSEKTTTGVSQ
+665 EKCSEKYTTGVSQ
-678 AQLQPSYV
+678 AQLLPSYV
-686 QSKLNA
+686 QSKLNDA
-692 SNNNLRS
+692 NNNLRS
-699 IPACTTN
+699 TPACTTN
-706 SICTEN
+706 SICKEN
-712 HQDYPPIFTKIVA
+712 HQDNPPTSTKIVA
-725 AGGSERDYMPLRS
+725 AGGSERDCMPLRC

-756 DESKPPAYS
+756 DESKPPPYS

-770 QKGNLRKGKTKII
+770 QKGKLCKGKTKII

-811 EVHKIIKAQ
+811 EVPKVIKAQ

-831 PVPGNRTD
+831 PVPGNRPD
-839 QNVADTMCQPVN
+839 QNVADTMCQPVH

-863 YVNARHLLPADQ
+863 YVNARHHLPADQ

-890 SSDLVTVTLAPPPS
+890 SSDLVTEKLAPPPS
-904 YNVSPSEPLE
+904 YNVSASELLE
-914 KTNYTLNNI
+914 KTNYTVNNI

-930 SLITGTKRKPVCAEN
+930 NLITGTKRKPVCAEN

-958 NLLWQG
+958 NILWQG

-972 DYAAGDFRHYDAC
+972 DYAAGDFRHYDAR
-985 YNNSFSTNLQSTK
+985 YNNSCSTNLQPIK

-1004 TIDGGNLLTSFKSS
+1004 TLDGGNLLTTFKSS

-1044 ENKRRAL
+1044 ENKHRAL

-1058 VASAGRRSTYDA
+1058 VASAGRRPSHHAQNT
-1070 LNKVHTVQLS
+1070 VHTVHLS

-1121 GEILAAMETVQPP
+1121 GEILAALETVQPP
-1134 GQTMLLNKA
+1134 GQTMGLNKA
-1143 QRRGMSALSLEEQKI
+1143 QQRGMSALSLEEQKI
-1158 LQSLDRLNQRLQ
+1158 LQSLDRLNKRLQ

-1182 SSVLQIISPLS
+1182 SSVLQILSPLNI
-1193 LQFDSGSIEVRGRV
+1193 QQ
-1207 RSASIPMDVSE
+1207 SASSP
-1218 RGGHSVPQ
+1218 SVDPPLAMRRYRSMSADTLSRLQ
-1226 RKGSALCR
+1226 RR
-1234 LKSQFKI
+1234 Y

>member
-7 AAAGVSPAQRE
+7 AAGGVSPAQGE
-18 PGSAAPGGPGWRSL
+18 PGAAVPGGLGWRSL
-32 LRPEPDSALQRP
+32 FRQSPDSALQSHCGTS
-44 AGPFAGGA
+44 AGST

-78 RSRARKLCIETNR
+78 RSRARKHCIETNR

-97 EKQKAEEE
+97 EKQKEKEE
-105 KELKSREHILKQR
+105 KELRFREQILKQR

-131 AHLPFSQRRRIV
+131 AHLPISQRRRIV
-143 QRKPAPRLEEALE
+143 RRKPAPRLEEALE

-179 RTTDSPSD
+179 KTTDSPSD
-187 SSASKNGFLHRKQI
+187 SSASKNDFLHQKEI
-201 STNGGYDKMIQENSG
+201 STNGGCDKRMQENSR
-216 TNLDSDQLLFQQNL
+216 TNLDSDQLVFQQNV
-230 EEMQRLLEEQHISS
+230 EEMQRLLEQHHLSS
-244 LANFH
+244 LSNFH
-249 QEVNQITNYDSPSSL
+249 QEVNQITNYDSLSSL

-281 TSLTTQWDDSVPYNS
+281 ISLTTQWDDATPYNS

-304 SFLDTPELT
+304 SFPDAAELI

-324 INLDTPNSQP
+324 INLDTQNSQR
-334 NAPFHDTLAKQN
+334 NTPFHDNLAKQN
-346 VLIPAEN
+346 VLTPAEN
-353 VHNPKQKSFV
+353 VHNLKQKSFIP
-363 LSGTEKRTTDI
+363 SGTEQRTTEI

-384 NSPCTFLQNRKEEK
+384 NSPCTFIQNRKEEK
-398 NNMLKV
+398 NNLLKI
-404 PSSGMV
+404 PSSGML
-410 SRESSLATDSP
+410 SRESSLVTDRP
-421 VFKSSKAW
+421 VFKSSKTW
-429 ATSDPTPRE
+429 ATPDSPPRE
-438 RVLDSVQEQSSEL
+438 RVPDSVQEKSSEQ
-451 TQQRRTTSSV
+451 TQQKRMTSSLV
-461 QTSNQPMAT
+461 TSNQPMAT

-479 NSASVHNSTFSSNPL
+479 SSIGVHNSTFSTNPL
-494 QKGKNTNTV
+494 QKGKNTNIV
-503 PGTDNLDNLSETKD
+503 PCTDNLDNLSETKD
-517 ENINKFNG
+517 ENIKHFNG
-525 INRGSSL
+525 INQGSSL
-532 FQDTSNA
+532 VQDTSNA
-539 SILCNTDQEE
+539 SILHNADQEE
-549 DKKEEKGNVDEAMS
+549 DKKKEKGNVAEAIS
-563 PLSNTKFNCDL
+563 TLSNAEFNSDL
-574 SEHHRYLRNNMH
+574 SQHHRNLRNNIH

-603 YENYCFKAVVL
+603 YENYCFKAVVM

-632 ELAKIK
+632 ELAKMK

-665 EKCSEKTTTGVSQ
+665 ESCSEKNTTGVSQ

-686 QSKLNA
+686 QTKFNA
-692 SNNNLRS
+692 ANNNLRS
-699 IPACTTN
+699 IPACTAN

-712 HQDYPPIFTKIVA
+712 HQDYPLIAKKIVA
-725 AGGSERDYMPLRS
+725 AGDAERDHMPLRS

-756 DESKPPAYS
+756 DESKPPLYS

-783 RRPRSAKTQSGFTP
+783 RRSRSAKAQSGFTP

-811 EVHKIIKAQ
+811 EVHKVINAQ

-831 PVPGNRTD
+831 PLPGNKTD
-839 QNVADTMCQPVN
+839 QNVADTMCQAVS
-851 SSKCQSNTTNGN
+851 SSKLQPSITNSNYT
-863 YVNARHLLPADQ
+863 NARHVLPANH
-875 VLNRTTIENNKSITC
+875 VLNRNVEINKSITC
-890 SSDLVTVTLAPPPS
+890 SPDLVTVMAPPPS
-904 YNVSPSEPLE
+904 YNVSPSEPLA
-914 KTNYTLNNI
+914 KTNYSVNNI
-923 QTIAQQD
+923 QTIAQQG
-930 SLITGTKRKPVCAEN
+930 SLITCSKRKPVCAEN
-945 GLRLDRTP
+945 GLRLDHTP

-964 VHSALAQK
+964 VHSALSQK
-972 DYAAGDFRHYDAC
+972 DYAAGDFQHYDGHC
-985 YNNSFSTNLQSTK
+985 SNSCSTNLQPTK

-1004 TIDGGNLLTSFKSS
+1004 TIDGGSLLTNFKSS

-1029 GAVPVTRRKQISDNS
+1029 GAVPGIRRKEISDNS
-1044 ENKRRAL
+1044 ENKNRAL
-1051 LEQRRQI
+1051 LKQRRQI
-1058 VASAGRRSTYDA
+1058 VASAGGRPTHRAQNT
-1070 LNKVHTVQLS
+1070 VHAVQLS

-1104 TAQFLLAENLAG
+1104 AAQFLLAENLIG

-1121 GEILAAMETVQPP
+1121 DEILAAMETVQPP
-1134 GQTMLLNKA
+1134 GQTLVLNRA
-1143 QRRGMSALSLEEQKI
+1143 QRPCMSALSLEEQKI

-1170 NVQETI
+1170 YVQEAI
-1176 AKNLST
+1176 AKNPST
-1182 SSVLQIISPLS
+1182 SSVLQIISPLND
-1193 LQFDSGSIEVRGRV
+1193 QQ
-1207 RSASIPMDVSE
+1207 SASSP
-1218 RGGHSVPQ
+1218 SVDSPLVMRRYQSMSADTLSRLQ
-1226 RKGSALCR
+1226 RR
-1234 LKSQFKI
+1234 Y

>member
-7 AAAGVSPAQRE
+7 AAGGVSPAQRE

-32 LRPEPDSALQRP
+32 FRPEPDSALQSQ
-44 AGPFAGGA
+44 AGAFAGSA

-97 EKQKAEEE
+97 EKQRAKEE
-105 KELKSREHILKQR
+105 KELRSREQILKQR

-164 SGLYLSSSNR
+164 SGLCLLSSNR

-230 EEMQRLLEEQHISS
+230 EEMQRLLEKQHLSS

-249 QEVNQITNYDSPSSL
+249 QEVNQITNSDSPSSL

-281 TSLTTQWDDSVPYNS
+281 TSLTTQWDDSIPYNS
-296 QKSQSTNK
+296 QKSQSVNK

-324 INLDTPNSQP
+324 INLDTQNSQP
-334 NAPFHDTLAKQN
+334 NTPFHDTLAKQN

-384 NSPCTFLQNRKEEK
+384 NSPCTFMQNRKEEK
-398 NNMLKV
+398 TNMLKV
-404 PSSGMV
+404 SSSGMV

-429 ATSDPTPRE
+429 VTSDSTPGE

-451 TQQRRTTSSV
+451 IQQRRTTSSV

-479 NSASVHNSTFSSNPL
+479 SSTGVHNSTFSSNPL

-503 PGTDNLDNLSETKD
+503 PCTDNLDNLSETKD
-517 ENINKFNG
+517 ENIKNVNG
-525 INRGSSL
+525 INQGSSL

-549 DKKEEKGNVDEAMS
+549 DKKEEKGNVAEAMS
-563 PLSNTKFNCDL
+563 PLSNAKFNGEL

-603 YENYCFKAVVL
+603 YENYYFKAVVL

-652 WFDEIDKIVVEDD
+652 WFDETDKIVVEDD
-665 EKCSEKTTTGVSQ
+665 EKCSEKYTTGVSQ

-686 QSKLNA
+686 QSKLNDA
-692 SNNNLRS
+692 NNNLRS

-712 HQDYPPIFTKIVA
+712 HQDYPPISTKIVA
-725 AGGSERDYMPLRS
+725 AGGSERDCMPLRC

-770 QKGNLRKGKTKII
+770 QKG
-783 RRPRSAKTQSGFTP
+783 
-797 KNRKGTIIRPQSAS
+797 
-811 EVHKIIKAQ
+811 
-820 GKIIV
+820 
-825 PHPPPK
+825 
-831 PVPGNRTD
+831 
-839 QNVADTMCQPVN
+839 
-851 SSKCQSNTTNGN
+851 
-863 YVNARHLLPADQ
+863 
-875 VLNRTTIENNKSITC
+875 
-890 SSDLVTVTLAPPPS
+890 
-904 YNVSPSEPLE
+904 
-914 KTNYTLNNI
+914 
-923 QTIAQQD
+923 
-930 SLITGTKRKPVCAEN
+930 
-945 GLRLDRTP
+945 
-953 TDEEI
+953 
-958 NLLWQG
+958 
-964 VHSALAQK
+964 
-972 DYAAGDFRHYDAC
+972 DFRHYDAR
-985 YNNSFSTNLQSTK
+985 YNNSCSTNLQPIK

-1004 TIDGGNLLTSFKSS
+1004 TLDGGNLLTTFKSS

-1024 SSSSN
+1024 SSSN
-1029 GAVPVTRRKQISDNS
+1029 GVVPVTRRKQISDNS
-1044 ENKRRAL
+1044 ENKHRAL

-1058 VASAGRRSTYDA
+1058 VASAGRRPTDHA
-1070 LNKVHTVQLS
+1070 QNTVHTVHLS

-1121 GEILAAMETVQPP
+1121 GEILAALETVQPP
-1134 GQTMLLNKA
+1134 GQTMVLNKA

-1182 SSVLQIISPLS
+1182 SSVLQIISPLNIH
-1193 LQFDSGSIEVRGRV
+1193 Q
-1207 RSASIPMDVSE
+1207 SASSP
-1218 RGGHSVPQ
+1218 SVDPPLAMRRYRSMSADTLSRLQ
-1226 RKGSALCR
+1226 RR
-1234 LKSQFKI
+1234 Y

>member
-1 MEPGVR
+1 MEPGMR
-7 AAAGVSPAQRE
+7 AAGGLSPAQRE

-32 LRPEPDSALQRP
+32 FRPEPDSALQSQ
-44 AGPFAGGA
+44 AGTFAGSA

-97 EKQKAEEE
+97 EKQRAKEE
-105 KELKSREHILKQR
+105 KELRFREQILKQR

-131 AHLPFSQRRRIV
+131 AHLPFSQRKRIV

-179 RTTDSPSD
+179 RITDSSSD
-187 SSASKNGFLHRKQI
+187 SSESKNGFLHQKQI
-201 STNGGYDKMIQENSG
+201 STNGGYDKMIQESSG
-216 TNLDSDQLLFQQNL
+216 TNLDSDQLLLQQNL
-230 EEMQRLLEEQHISS
+230 EEMRRLLEKQHLSS

-249 QEVNQITNYDSPSSL
+249 QEVNQITNSDSPSSL

-281 TSLTTQWDDSVPYNS
+281 TSLTTQWDDSIPYNS
-296 QKSQSTNK
+296 QNSQSMNK

-324 INLDTPNSQP
+324 INLDTQNSQP
-334 NAPFHDTLAKQN
+334 NTPFHDTLAKQN

-363 LSGTEKRTTDI
+363 LSGTEKRTTDM

-384 NSPCTFLQNRKEEK
+384 NSPCTFMQNRKEEK

-410 SRESSLATDSP
+410 RRESSLATDNP

-429 ATSDPTPRE
+429 VTSDSTARE

-451 TQQRRTTSSV
+451 TQERTTTSSV

-479 NSASVHNSTFSSNPL
+479 SSTGVHNSTFSSNPL

-503 PGTDNLDNLSETKD
+503 PCTDNLDNLSETKD
-517 ENINKFNG
+517 ENIKNFNG
-525 INRGSSL
+525 INQGSSL

-549 DKKEEKGNVDEAMS
+549 DKKEEKGNVAEAMS
-563 PLSNTKFNCDL
+563 PLSNAKFSGEL
-574 SEHHRYLRNNMH
+574 SEHHRYLKNNMH
-586 ERKGVKLP
+586 ERKRVKLP

-619 FGNQTAS
+619 FGNQTVS

-652 WFDEIDKIVVEDD
+652 WFDETDKIVVEDD
-665 EKCSEKTTTGVSQ
+665 ENCSEKYTTGVSQ
-678 AQLQPSYV
+678 TQLQPSYV
-686 QSKLNA
+686 QSKLDA
-692 SNNNLRS
+692 NNNLRS
-699 IPACTTN
+699 IPTCTTE

-712 HQDYPPIFTKIVA
+712 HQDYPPISTKIVA
-725 AGGSERDYMPLRS
+725 AGGSERDCMPLRC

-756 DESKPPAYS
+756 DESKPRAYS

-770 QKGNLRKGKTKII
+770 QKG
-783 RRPRSAKTQSGFTP
+783 
-797 KNRKGTIIRPQSAS
+797 
-811 EVHKIIKAQ
+811 
-820 GKIIV
+820 
-825 PHPPPK
+825 
-831 PVPGNRTD
+831 
-839 QNVADTMCQPVN
+839 
-851 SSKCQSNTTNGN
+851 
-863 YVNARHLLPADQ
+863 
-875 VLNRTTIENNKSITC
+875 
-890 SSDLVTVTLAPPPS
+890 
-904 YNVSPSEPLE
+904 
-914 KTNYTLNNI
+914 
-923 QTIAQQD
+923 
-930 SLITGTKRKPVCAEN
+930 
-945 GLRLDRTP
+945 
-953 TDEEI
+953 
-958 NLLWQG
+958 
-964 VHSALAQK
+964 
-972 DYAAGDFRHYDAC
+972 DFRHYDAR
-985 YNNSFSTNLQSTK
+985 YNNSCSTNLQPIK
-998 ANISHV
+998 ANVSHV
-1004 TIDGGNLLTSFKSS
+1004 TLDGGNLLTTFKSS

-1024 SSSSN
+1024 SSSN

-1051 LEQRRQI
+1051 LEQRRQT
-1058 VASAGRRSTYDA
+1058 VASAGRRPTHHA
-1070 LNKVHTVQLS
+1070 QNTVHTIQLS

-1121 GEILAAMETVQPP
+1121 GEILAALETVQPP
-1134 GQTMLLNKA
+1134 GQTMVLNKA
-1143 QRRGMSALSLEEQKI
+1143 KRRGMSALSLEEQKI

-1182 SSVLQIISPLS
+1182 SSVLQIISPLNI
-1193 LQFDSGSIEVRGRV
+1193 QQ
-1207 RSASIPMDVSE
+1207 SASSP
-1218 RGGHSVPQ
+1218 SVDPPLAMRRYRSMSADTLARLQ
-1226 RKGSALCR
+1226 RR
-1234 LKSQFKI
+1234 Y

>member
-1 MEPGVR
+1 MEPGMR
-7 AAAGVSPAQRE
+7 AAGGLSPAQRE

-32 LRPEPDSALQRP
+32 FRPEPDSALQSQ
-44 AGPFAGGA
+44 AGTFAGSA

-97 EKQKAEEE
+97 EKQRAKEE
-105 KELKSREHILKQR
+105 KELRFREQILKQR

-131 AHLPFSQRRRIV
+131 AHLPFSQRKRIV

-179 RTTDSPSD
+179 RITDSSSD
-187 SSASKNGFLHRKQI
+187 SSESKNGFLHQKQI
-201 STNGGYDKMIQENSG
+201 STNGGYDKMIQESSG
-216 TNLDSDQLLFQQNL
+216 TNLDSDQLLLQQNL
-230 EEMQRLLEEQHISS
+230 EEMRRLLEKQHLSS

-249 QEVNQITNYDSPSSL
+249 QEVNQITNSDSPSSL

-281 TSLTTQWDDSVPYNS
+281 TSLTTQWDDSIPYNS
-296 QKSQSTNK
+296 QNSQSMNK

-324 INLDTPNSQP
+324 INLDTQNSQP
-334 NAPFHDTLAKQN
+334 NTPFHDTLAKQN

-363 LSGTEKRTTDI
+363 LSGTEKRTTDM

-384 NSPCTFLQNRKEEK
+384 NSPCTFMQNRKEEK

-410 SRESSLATDSP
+410 RRESSLATDNP

-429 ATSDPTPRE
+429 VTSDSTARE

-451 TQQRRTTSSV
+451 TQERTTTSSV

-479 NSASVHNSTFSSNPL
+479 SSTGVHNSTFSSNPL

-503 PGTDNLDNLSETKD
+503 PCTDNLDNLSETKD
-517 ENINKFNG
+517 ENIKNFNG
-525 INRGSSL
+525 INQGSSL

-549 DKKEEKGNVDEAMS
+549 DKKEEKGNVAEAMS
-563 PLSNTKFNCDL
+563 PLSNAKFSGEL
-574 SEHHRYLRNNMH
+574 SEHHRYLKNNMH
-586 ERKGVKLP
+586 ERKRVKLP

-619 FGNQTAS
+619 FGNQTVS

-652 WFDEIDKIVVEDD
+652 WFDETDKIVVEDD
-665 EKCSEKTTTGVSQ
+665 ENCSEKYTTGVSQ
-678 AQLQPSYV
+678 TQLQPSYV
-686 QSKLNA
+686 QSKLDA
-692 SNNNLRS
+692 NNNLRS
-699 IPACTTN
+699 IPTCTTE

-712 HQDYPPIFTKIVA
+712 HQDYPPISTKIVA
-725 AGGSERDYMPLRS
+725 AGGSERDCMPLRC

-756 DESKPPAYS
+756 DESKPRAYS

-770 QKGNLRKGKTKII
+770 QKGNLCKGKTKII

-811 EVHKIIKAQ
+811 EVHKVIKSQ
-820 GKIIV
+820 DKIIV

-831 PVPGNRTD
+831 PVPGNRPD

-890 SSDLVTVTLAPPPS
+890 SSDLVTEKLVPPPS

-914 KTNYTLNNI
+914 KTNYTVNNI

-930 SLITGTKRKPVCAEN
+930 SLITGTKRKLVCAEN

-972 DYAAGDFRHYDAC
+972 DYAAGDFRHYDAR
-985 YNNSFSTNLQSTK
+985 YNNSCSTNLQPIK
-998 ANISHV
+998 ANVSHV
-1004 TIDGGNLLTSFKSS
+1004 TLDGGNLLTTFKSS

-1024 SSSSN
+1024 SSSN

-1051 LEQRRQI
+1051 LEQRRQT
-1058 VASAGRRSTYDA
+1058 VASAGRRPTHHA
-1070 LNKVHTVQLS
+1070 QNTVHTIQLS

-1121 GEILAAMETVQPP
+1121 GEILAALETVQPP
-1134 GQTMLLNKA
+1134 GQTMVLNKA
-1143 QRRGMSALSLEEQKI
+1143 KRRGMSALSLEEQKI

-1182 SSVLQIISPLS
+1182 SSVLQIISPLNI
-1193 LQFDSGSIEVRGRV
+1193 QQ
-1207 RSASIPMDVSE
+1207 SASSP
-1218 RGGHSVPQ
+1218 SVDPPLAMRRYRSMSADTLARLQ
-1226 RKGSALCR
+1226 RR
-1234 LKSQFKI
+1234 Y

>member
-7 AAAGVSPAQRE
+7 AAGGGSPAQRE
-18 PGSAAPGGPGWRSL
+18 QGSAAPGGPGWRSL
-32 LRPEPDSALQRP
+32 FLPDPDSALQSQ
-44 AGPFAGGA
+44 AGTFAGSA

-97 EKQKAEEE
+97 EKQRAKEE
-105 KELKSREHILKQR
+105 KELRSREQILKQR

-164 SGLYLSSSNR
+164 SGLCLSSSNR

-230 EEMQRLLEEQHISS
+230 EEMQRLLEKQHLSS

-249 QEVNQITNYDSPSSL
+249 QEVNQITNSDSPSSL

-281 TSLTTQWDDSVPYNS
+281 TSLTTQWDDSIPYNS
-296 QKSQSTNK
+296 QKSQSMNK
-304 SFLDTPELT
+304 SFLHTPELT

-324 INLDTPNSQP
+324 INLDTQNSQP
-334 NAPFHDTLAKQN
+334 NTPFHDTLAN
-346 VLIPAEN
+346 VLIPVEN

-384 NSPCTFLQNRKEEK
+384 NSPCTFMQNRKEEK
-398 NNMLKV
+398 TNMLKV

-429 ATSDPTPRE
+429 VTSDSTPRE

-479 NSASVHNSTFSSNPL
+479 SSTGVHNSTFSSNPL

-503 PGTDNLDNLSETKD
+503 PCTDNLDNLSETKD
-517 ENINKFNG
+517 ENIKNFNG
-525 INRGSSL
+525 INQGSSL

-549 DKKEEKGNVDEAMS
+549 DKKEEKGNVAEAMS
-563 PLSNTKFNCDL
+563 PLSNAKFNGEL

-652 WFDEIDKIVVEDD
+652 WFDETDKIVVEDD
-665 EKCSEKTTTGVSQ
+665 EKCTTGVSQ

-686 QSKLNA
+686 QSKLNDA
-692 SNNNLRS
+692 NNNLRS

-712 HQDYPPIFTKIVA
+712 HQDYPPISTKIVA
-725 AGGSERDYMPLRS
+725 AGGSERDCMPLRC

-770 QKGNLRKGKTKII
+770 QKGNLCKGKTKII

-811 EVHKIIKAQ
+811 EVDKVIKAQ

-831 PVPGNRTD
+831 PVPGNRPD
-839 QNVADTMCQPVN
+839 QNVADIMCQPVN

-863 YVNARHLLPADQ
+863 YVNARHLLLADQ

-890 SSDLVTVTLAPPPS
+890 SSDLVTEKLVPPPS

-914 KTNYTLNNI
+914 KTNYTVNNI

-930 SLITGTKRKPVCAEN
+930 SLITGTKRKPVSAEN

-972 DYAAGDFRHYDAC
+972 DYAAGDFRHYDAR
-985 YNNSFSTNLQSTK
+985 YNNSGSTNLQPIK

-1004 TIDGGNLLTSFKSS
+1004 TLDGGNLLTTFKSS

-1058 VASAGRRSTYDA
+1058 VASAGRKPTHYA
-1070 LNKVHTVQLS
+1070 QNTVHTVQRS

-1121 GEILAAMETVQPP
+1121 GEILAALETVQPP
-1134 GQTMLLNKA
+1134 GQTMVLNKA

-1176 AKNLST
+1176 AKNLSV
-1182 SSVLQIISPLS
+1182 SSVLQIISPLNI
-1193 LQFDSGSIEVRGRV
+1193 QQ
-1207 RSASIPMDVSE
+1207 SASSS
-1218 RGGHSVPQ
+1218 SVDPPLAMRRYRSMSADTLSRLQ
-1226 RKGSALCR
+1226 RR
-1234 LKSQFKI
+1234 Y

>member
-1 MEPGVR
+1 
-7 AAAGVSPAQRE
+7 
-18 PGSAAPGGPGWRSL
+18 
-32 LRPEPDSALQRP
+32 
-44 AGPFAGGA
+44 
-52 CATLKF
+52 
-58 LLERDL
+58 
-64 EEEREALLEDQKIC
+64 
-78 RSRARKLCIETNR
+78 
-91 RRKALE
+91 
-97 EKQKAEEE
+97 
-105 KELKSREHILKQR
+105 
-118 KLKLQEATEKFQR
+118 
-131 AHLPFSQRRRIV
+131 
-143 QRKPAPRLEEALE
+143 
-156 QIQGSVLT
+156 
-164 SGLYLSSSNR
+164 
-174 HKSSC
+174 
-179 RTTDSPSD
+179 
-187 SSASKNGFLHRKQI
+187 
-201 STNGGYDKMIQENSG
+201 MIQENSG
-216 TNLDSDQLLFQQNL
+216 TDLDSDQLLFQQNL
-230 EEMQRLLEEQHISS
+230 EEMQRLLEEQHLSS
-244 LANFH
+244 L
-249 QEVNQITNYDSPSSL
+249 V
-264 DSLEAGE
+264 
-271 QNENY
+271 
-276 TTPSE
+276 
-281 TSLTTQWDDSVPYNS
+281 
-296 QKSQSTNK
+296 
-304 SFLDTPELT
+304 
-313 FSKNQHVNNWL
+313 
-324 INLDTPNSQP
+324 
-334 NAPFHDTLAKQN
+334 
-346 VLIPAEN
+346 
-353 VHNPKQKSFV
+353 QKSFV
-363 LSGTEKRTTDI
+363 PSATEKRTEI

-384 NSPCTFLQNRKEEK
+384 NSPYTFMQNRKEEK

-438 RVLDSVQEQSSEL
+438 RVPDSVQEQSSEQ

-479 NSASVHNSTFSSNPL
+479 NSTGVHNSTFSANPL

-503 PGTDNLDNLSETKD
+503 PCTDDLNNLSETKD
-517 ENINKFNG
+517 ENIKNFNS
-525 INRGSSL
+525 INQGSSL

-539 SILCNTDQEE
+539 SILCNADQEE
-549 DKKEEKGNVDEAMS
+549 DKKEEKGNVAEAMS
-563 PLSNTKFNCDL
+563 PLSNAKFNCDL
-574 SEHHRYLRNNMH
+574 SEHRRYLRNNMH

-603 YENYCFKAVVL
+603 YENYCFKAVIM
-614 NRRIS
+614 NRRIC

-638 GKDAENQKTNKKLR
+638 EKNAENQKTNKKLR

-665 EKCSEKTTTGVSQ
+665 EECSEKNTTGVSQ

-692 SNNNLRS
+692 ANNNLRS

-712 HQDYPPIFTKIVA
+712 HQDYPSISTKIVA
-725 AGGSERDYMPLRS
+725 AGGSERDCMPLRS

-770 QKGNLRKGKTKII
+770 QKGNLHKGKTKII
-783 RRPRSAKTQSGFTP
+783 RRPRSAKTQSGFTS

-811 EVHKIIKAQ
+811 EVHKVIKAQ

-851 SSKCQSNTTNGN
+851 SSKLQSNTTNGN

-890 SSDLVTVTLAPPPS
+890 SSDLVTVTLATPPS

-914 KTNYTLNNI
+914 KTNYTVNNI

-964 VHSALAQK
+964 VNSALAQK
-972 DYAAGDFRHYDAC
+972 DYAAGGVDLDCGLMKTAKLRAAMKLQGGFQHYDVH
-985 YNNSFSTNLQSTK
+985 YNNSCSTNLQPTK

-1004 TIDGGNLLTSFKSS
+1004 TVDGGNLLTSFKSS

-1029 GAVPVTRRKQISDNS
+1029 GAVPVIRRKQISDNS
-1044 ENKRRAL
+1044 ENKRRVL

-1058 VASAGRRSTYDA
+1058 ITSAGRRPTHHA
-1070 LNKVHTVQLS
+1070 QNTVHTVQLS

-1098 DEVSES
+1098 DEES

-1134 GQTMLLNKA
+1134 GQTMVLTKA

-1170 NVQETI
+1170 RVAEAEERNLAPTGNLLSCSTESLIPEKQQFRLLCFKRYVVENDLIINNPGKCCISYPSSNVPTPVYYRLVYASRSTI
-1176 AKNLST
+1176 LFDGPKTDHAVSFMLLL
-1182 SSVLQIISPLS
+1182 VS
-1193 LQFDSGSIEVRGRV
+1193 LPAALTENAGTFL
-1207 RSASIPMDVSE
+1207 ASEFP
-1218 RGGHSVPQ
+1218 
-1226 RKGSALCR
+1226 
-1234 LKSQFKI
+1234 